1 MTGIYF
7 INITV
12 GLVMFKRFFITGT
25 DTAVGKTVVSR
36 ALLQALAAEG
46 KSVAG
51 YKPVAKGSK
60 ETPEGLRNKDALIL
74 QSVSTLALPY
84 DAVNPI
90 ALSEDESSVAHS
102 SPINYGLLTD
112 GLQRLSG
119 QVDHVV
125 VEGTGGWRS
134 LMNDLRP
141 LSEWVV
147 QEQLPVLMVV
157 GIQEGCINH
166 ALLTAQAIANDGLP
180 LIGWVANR
188 INPGLAH
195 YAEIIDVL
203 SKKLPGPL
211 IGELPYLPR
220 AEQRELSQYIDLA
233 RLGEV
238 MAVDRVLA

>member
-1 MTGIYF
+1 
-7 INITV
+7 
-12 GLVMFKRFFITGT
+12 MFKRFFITGT

-36 ALLQALAAEG
+36 ALLQALAASG

-60 ETPEGLRNKDALIL
+60 ETPDGLRNKDALVL
-74 QSVSTLALPY
+74 QSVSSLVLPY
-84 DAVNPI
+84 EAVNPI

-102 SPINYGLLTD
+102 CPINYGLLSD

-119 QVDHVV
+119 QVEHVV

-195 YAEIIDVL
+195 YAEIIEVL
-203 SKKLPGPL
+203 SKKLPAPL

-220 AEQRELSQYIDLA
+220 AEQRELSQYIDLSI
-233 RLGEV
+233 LGEV
-238 MAVDRVLA
+238 MAVDKIPA

>member
-1 MTGIYF
+1 ML
-7 INITV
+7 N
-12 GLVMFKRFFITGT
+12 RFFITGT
-25 DTAVGKTVVSR
+25 DTSVGKTVVSR
-36 ALLQALAAEG
+36 ALLQALAASG
-46 KSVAG
+46 KRVAG

-60 ETPEGLRNKDALIL
+60 ETAEGLRNKDALVL
-74 QSVSTLALPY
+74 QAVSSLDLPY
-84 DAVNPI
+84 DAINPI
-90 ALSEDESSVAHS
+90 ALSEEESSVAHS
-102 SPINYGLLTD
+102 CPINYTLLSD
-112 GLQRLSG
+112 GLANLSQ
-119 QVDHVV
+119 QVDNVV

-134 LMNDLRP
+134 LMHDLRP
-141 LSEWVV
+141 LYELVV

-203 SKKLPGPL
+203 SKKLPAPL

-220 AEQRELSQYIDLA
+220 PEQRELSQYVDLA
-233 RLGEV
+233 MLRNVLT
-238 MAVDRVLA
+238 VDRILA

>member
-1 MTGIYF
+1 
-7 INITV
+7 
-12 GLVMFKRFFITGT
+12 MFKRFFITGT

-36 ALLQALAAEG
+36 ALLQALAASG

-60 ETPEGLRNKDALIL
+60 ETPDGLRNKDALIL

-102 SPINYGLLTD
+102 SPINYGLLTN

-220 AEQRELSQYIDLA
+220 AEQRELSQYIDLPM
-233 RLGEV
+233 LGSV
-238 MAVDRVLA
+238 MTVDRILA

>member
-1 MTGIYF
+1 MTGIT
-7 INITV
+7 NITV
-12 GLVMFKRFFITGT
+12 GLMMFQRFFITGT

-36 ALLQALAAEG
+36 ALLQALAASG

-84 DAVNPI
+84 AAVNPI

-220 AEQRELSQYIDLA
+220 AEQRELSQYIDLPM
-233 RLGEV
+233 LGRV
-238 MAVDRVLA
+238 MTVDRILA

>member
-1 MTGIYF
+1 
-7 INITV
+7 
-12 GLVMFKRFFITGT
+12 MFKRFFITGT

-36 ALLQALAAEG
+36 ALLQALAASG

-60 ETPEGLRNKDALIL
+60 ETPDGLRNKDALIL

-220 AEQRELSQYIDLA
+220 AEQRELSQYIDLPM
-233 RLGEV
+233 LGSV
-238 MAVDRVLA
+238 MTVDRILA

>member
-1 MTGIYF
+1 
-7 INITV
+7 
-12 GLVMFKRFFITGT
+12 MFKRFFITGT

-36 ALLQALAAEG
+36 ALLQALAASG

-60 ETPEGLRNKDALIL
+60 ETPDGLRNKDALVL
-74 QSVSTLALPY
+74 QSVSSLVLPY
-84 DAVNPI
+84 EAVNPI

-102 SPINYGLLTD
+102 FPINYGLLSD

-119 QVDHVV
+119 QVEHVV

-195 YAEIIDVL
+195 YAEIIEVL
-203 SKKLPGPL
+203 SKKLPAPL

-220 AEQRELSQYIDLA
+220 AEQRELSQYIDLSI
-233 RLGEV
+233 LGEV
-238 MAVDRVLA
+238 MAVDRIPA

>member
-1 MTGIYF
+1 MLT
-7 INITV
+7 
-12 GLVMFKRFFITGT
+12 RFFITGT

-36 ALLQALAAEG
+36 ALLQALAASG
-46 KSVAG
+46 KSVVG

-60 ETPEGLRNKDALIL
+60 ETPEGLRNKDALVL
-74 QSVSTLALPY
+74 QSVSTLELPY
-84 DAVNPI
+84 AAINPI
-90 ALSEDESSVAHS
+90 ALSEEESSVSHS
-102 SPINYGLLTD
+102 CPINYSLLSD
-112 GLQRLSG
+112 GLQNLAG

-147 QEQLPVLMVV
+147 QEQMPVLMVV

-203 SKKLPGPL
+203 SKKLPAPL
-211 IGELPYLPR
+211 VGELPYLPR
-220 AEQRELSQYIDLA
+220 AEQRDLANYIDLS
-233 RLGEV
+233 RLCG
-238 MAVDRVLA
+238 ALAIDRLRA

>member
-1 MTGIYF
+1 M
-7 INITV
+7 
-12 GLVMFKRFFITGT
+12 LERFFVTGT

-46 KSVAG
+46 KSVVG
-51 YKPVAKGSK
+51 YKPVAKSSK
-60 ETPEGLRNKDALIL
+60 ETPEGLRNKDALVL
-74 QSVSTLALPY
+74 QSVSSLTLPY
-84 DAVNPI
+84 SMINPI
-90 ALSEDESSVAHS
+90 AFSEDESSVAHS
-102 SPINYGLLTD
+102 FPINYPLLTD
-112 GLQRLSG
+112 TLAQLSE

-147 QEQLPVLMVV
+147 QEQLPVVMVV

-166 ALLTAQAIANDGLP
+166 ALLTAQAIASDGLP
-180 LIGWVANR
+180 LVGWVANR

-203 SKKLPGPL
+203 SKKIPAPL
-211 IGELPYLPR
+211 MGELPYLPR
-220 AEQRELSQYIDLA
+220 AEQRDLAQYIQLPGVGVQLTA
-233 RLGEV
+233 
-238 MAVDRVLA
+238 

>member
-1 MTGIYF
+1 
-7 INITV
+7 
-12 GLVMFKRFFITGT
+12 MFKRFFITGT

-36 ALLQALAAEG
+36 ALLQALAASG

-60 ETPEGLRNKDALIL
+60 ETPDGLRNKDALVL
-74 QSVSTLALPY
+74 QSVSSLVLPY
-84 DAVNPI
+84 EAVNPI

-102 SPINYGLLTD
+102 CPINYELLSD

-119 QVDHVV
+119 QVEHVV

-195 YAEIIDVL
+195 YAEIIEVL
-203 SKKLPGPL
+203 SKKLPAPL

-220 AEQRELSQYIDLA
+220 AEQRELSQYIDLSI
-233 RLGEV
+233 LGEV
-238 MAVDRVLA
+238 MAVDRIPA

>member
-1 MTGIYF
+1 M
-7 INITV
+7 
-12 GLVMFKRFFITGT
+12 MFKRFFITGT
-25 DTAVGKTVVSR
+25 DTSVGKTVVSR
-36 ALLQALAAEG
+36 ALLQALAASG

-60 ETPEGLRNKDALIL
+60 ETPDGLRNKDALIL
-74 QSVSTLALPY
+74 QSVSSLALPY

-102 SPINYGLLTD
+102 CPINYGLLSD

-147 QEQLPVLMVV
+147 QEQLPVVMVV

-180 LIGWVANR
+180 MIGWVANR

-195 YAEIIDVL
+195 YAEIIEVL

-220 AEQRELSQYIDLA
+220 AEQRELSQYIDLTM
-233 RLGEV
+233 LCDV

>member
-1 MTGIYF
+1 M
-7 INITV
+7 
-12 GLVMFKRFFITGT
+12 MFKRFFITGT
-25 DTAVGKTVVSR
+25 DTSVGKTVVSR
-36 ALLQALAAEG
+36 ALLQALAASG

-60 ETPEGLRNKDALIL
+60 ETPDGLRNKDALIL
-74 QSVSTLALPY
+74 QSVSSLALPY

-102 SPINYGLLTD
+102 CPINYGLLSD

-147 QEQLPVLMVV
+147 QEQLPVVMVV

-180 LIGWVANR
+180 MIGWVANR

-195 YAEIIDVL
+195 YAEIIEVL
-203 SKKLPGPL
+203 IKKLPGPL

-220 AEQRELSQYIDLA
+220 AEQRELSQYIDLTM
-233 RLGEV
+233 LGDM

>member
-1 MTGIYF
+1 
-7 INITV
+7 
-12 GLVMFKRFFITGT
+12 MFKRFFITGT

-36 ALLQALAAEG
+36 ALLQALAASG

-60 ETPEGLRNKDALIL
+60 ETPDGLRNKDALVL
-74 QSVSTLALPY
+74 QSVSSLVLPY
-84 DAVNPI
+84 EAVNPI

-102 SPINYGLLTD
+102 CPINYGLLSD

-119 QVDHVV
+119 QVEHVV

-195 YAEIIDVL
+195 YAEIIEVL
-203 SKKLPGPL
+203 SKKLPAPL

-220 AEQRELSQYIDLA
+220 AEQRELSQYIDLS
-233 RLGEV
+233 LIHI
-238 MAVDRVLA
+238 